1 VKRLSV
7 VVLNWN
13 GRKDTLACLD
23 SLVATRP
30 TPARIVV
37 VDNASTDGSAEAL
50 ERWAAAAPPPEPRP
64 LVIRSD
70 RNRGYA
76 GGNNLGLAQLARD
89 PAITHVLLLNND
101 ATAEP
106 ALFAEL
112 IGALQ
117 RRPDAGLM
125 GVTIFEG
132 EGRERVWYAGG
143 HLPNARAVTIHSTV
157 VPEVEGPLPTEFVTG
172 CALLIARRVWEAIGP
187 LPESYFLYFE
197 DSEYSLRAAQA
208 GFLVLYAPRAILH
221 HACGGT
227 VRRLVPEPRK
237 EFWYA
242 RARALFVRRNR
253 HGIAFWRTLAYL
265 AVARPARALIELLR
279 GRPRYAWAGFRGTV
293 AGLLAIEI
301 DRHVGAPAAAQRG
314 SDRVVVHE

>member
-1 VKRLSV
+1 MQSPAIGV

-13 GRKDTLACLD
+13 GLDDTLACLE

-30 TPARIVV
+30 AATRIVV
-37 VDNASTDGSAEAL
+37 VDNASTDGSADAL
-50 ERWAAAAPPPEPRP
+50 ERWAAAAPEPRP
-64 LVIRSD
+64 LVIHSD

-76 GGNNLGLAQLARD
+76 GGNNLGLTQLARD

-101 ATAEP
+101 ATAQP

-112 IGALQ
+112 SGALQ

-125 GVTIFEG
+125 GMTIFEG
-132 EGRERVWYAGG
+132 EGRDQVWYAGG
-143 HLPNARAVTIHSTV
+143 RLPNARAVTVHGTV
-157 VPEVEGPLPTEFVTG
+157 VPDVEGPLPTEFVTG
-172 CALLIARRVWEAIGP
+172 CGLLIARPVWEKIGP

-208 GFLVLYAPRAILH
+208 GFPVLYAPRAVLH

-253 HGIAFWRTLAYL
+253 RGIAFWRTLAYL

-301 DRHVGAPAAAQRG
+301 DGHVGAPGVAQRG
-314 SDRVVVHE
+314 GDRVVVHE